1 MEMQTVGWLSIIPP
15 FIAITLAIVTKE
27 VLISLALGIFSG
39 ALILS
44 GYNPALAFAQ
54 SMEILINAIGDA
66 EWNVRVILFVTLLG
80 GIVGLLARS
89 GSPISFSLWAVK
101 KVKNRT
107 LALLTT
113 WLLGITI
120 FMDDYFN
127 CLTVGTIMRPITDRY
142 RISRAKLAFVID
154 CTAAPVCIL
163 IPLSTWVAYVM
174 SLLVQEFGQYGIT
187 LNPFQ
192 AFMATIPY
200 NLYPWLVLGMVLVT
214 SFTDLE
220 YGPMAH
226 HERLA
231 LEKGI
236 LYDESLGSPPGDDFA
251 DLEVA
256 DNSKPIDL
264 MLPIIV
270 LVFGTIIA
278 MLITGGYGEVGF
290 WEAIMNT
297 DSATSLVYGATITI
311 IVTVLFYH
319 FRGVVSVP
327 DSMNAIVQGFKS
339 MVMAVSVLSLA
350 WSIGAICK
358 ELGTGVWVA
367 GVVSKGLPA
376 MFIPAALFIA
386 SGIIGFATGTSWG
399 TFAIMIPIAVPL
411 AQAVDISYLIPCIAA
426 VLSGGT
432 FGDHCSPISDTTI
445 MSSTGGACHHVDHVN
460 TQLPYAV
467 TAAAVAFV
475 GFITST
481 FLPSGWLVLVVSLAI
496 FLGVIKLLHT
506 VWNDSVPAPASRVA
520 HERGS
525 N

>member
-1 MEMQTVGWLSIIPP
+1 MDLQTVGWLSIVPP
-15 FIAITLAIVTKE
+15 FVAITLAIVTKE
-27 VLISLALGIFSG
+27 VLISLALGIFCG
-39 ALILS
+39 ALILT
-44 GYNPALAFAQ
+44 GGNPATAFTK
-54 SMEILINAIGDA
+54 SVEILIESIGDA
-66 EWNVRVILFVTLLG
+66 EWNVRVILFVMLLG

-89 GSPISFSLWAVK
+89 GSPISFSQWAVK
-101 KVKNRT
+101 KVKSRPR
-107 LALLTT
+107 ALFTT
-113 WLLGITI
+113 WVLGVII

-142 RISRAKLAFVID
+142 RVSRAKLSFIID
-154 CTAAPVCIL
+154 STAAPVCIL

-174 SLLVQEFGQYGIT
+174 SLLVHEFGQYGIT

-192 AFMATIPY
+192 AFMSTIPY
-200 NLYPWLVLGMVLVT
+200 NLYPWLILGMVLVT
-214 SFTDLE
+214 SFADLE

-236 LYDESLGSPPGDDFA
+236 LYDESMGSPPGDDFA
-251 DLEVA
+251 QMEVA
-256 DNSKPIDL
+256 ENSQPIDL
-264 MLPIIV
+264 ILPIV
-270 LVFGTIIA
+270 TLVVGTIIA

-297 DSATSLVYGATITI
+297 DSATALVYGATVTI
-311 IVTVLFYH
+311 IFMVIFYH
-319 FRGVVSVP
+319 FRRVVPVSE
-327 DSMNAIVQGFKS
+327 SMNAVTQGFKS

-350 WSIGAICK
+350 WSIGAICS

-376 MFIPAALFIA
+376 MFIPAALFLA
-386 SGIIGFATGTSWG
+386 SALIGFSTGTSWG

-411 AQAVDISYLIPCIAA
+411 AQAVDIAYLIPSVAA

-467 TAAAVAFV
+467 TAAALATV
-475 GFITST
+475 GFITTS
-481 FLPSGWLVLVVSLAI
+481 FLPSGWLVLALSLALFFVVTK
-496 FLGVIKLLHT
+496 FLHAF
-506 VWNDSVPAPASRVA
+506 WNDGVPEAQMAQEHS
-520 HERGS
+520 GS
-525 N
+525 

>member
-15 FIAITLAIVTKE
+15 FVAITLAIVSKE
-27 VLISLALGIFSG
+27 VLISLALGIFCG
-39 ALILS
+39 ALILAS
-44 GYNPALAFAQ
+44 GNPAIAFTK
-54 SMEILINAIGDA
+54 SVEILINSIGDA
-66 EWNVRVILFVTLLG
+66 EWNVRVILFVMLLG

-89 GSPISFSLWAVK
+89 GSPISFSLWAIK
-101 KVKNRT
+101 RVKNRS
-107 LALLTT
+107 LAFFTT
-113 WLLGITI
+113 WLLGVII

-142 RISRAKLAFVID
+142 RVSRAKLSFIID
-154 CTAAPVCIL
+154 ATAAPVCIL

-174 SLLVQEFGQYGIT
+174 SLLVKEFAQYGIT

-200 NLYPWLVLGMVLVT
+200 NLYPWLILAMVLIT

-220 YGPMAH
+220 FGPMAH

-251 DLEVA
+251 NLEVA
-256 DNSKPIDL
+256 DNSQPIDL
-264 MLPIIV
+264 ILPIV
-270 LVFGTIIA
+270 TLVIGTILS
-278 MLITGGYGEVGF
+278 MLITGGFGEVGF

-297 DSATSLVYGATITI
+297 DSATSLVYGATVSI
-311 IVTVLFYH
+311 IVTVLFYN
-319 FRGVVSVP
+319 FRRVVNIR
-327 DSMNAIVQGFKS
+327 DSMNAITQGFKS

-367 GVVSKGLPA
+367 GVVSQGLPA
-376 MFIPAALFIA
+376 VFIPAALFVA
-386 SGIIGFATGTSWG
+386 SAIIGFSTGTSWG

-411 AQAVDISYLIPCIAA
+411 AQAVDINYLIPCIGA

-460 TQLPYAV
+460 TQLPYAL
-467 TAAAVAFV
+467 TAAALALV
-475 GFITST
+475 GFVLTT
-481 FLPSGWLVLVVSLAI
+481 FLPSGWLVLVVTMAL
-496 FLGVIKLLHT
+496 FLVVVKVLHT
-506 VWNDSVPAPASRVA
+506 FWNDGLSATAPQVA
-520 HERGS
+520 HQRGS

>member
-44 GYNPALAFAQ
+44 GWNPAGAFTQ
-54 SMEILINAIGDA
+54 SVEILINSIGDA

-89 GSPISFSLWAVK
+89 GSPVSFSLWAIK
-101 KVKNRT
+101 RVKNRS

-154 CTAAPVCIL
+154 ATAAPVCIL
-163 IPLSTWVAYVM
+163 VPLSTWVAYVM

-187 LNPFQ
+187 MNPFQ

-200 NLYPWLVLGMVLVT
+200 NLYAWLVLAMVLVT

-220 YGPMAH
+220 FGPMAH

-236 LYDESLGSPPGDDFA
+236 LYDDSLGSPPGDDFA
-251 DLEVA
+251 NLEVA
-256 DNSKPIDL
+256 DNSQPIDL
-264 MLPIIV
+264 ILPIV
-270 LVFGTIIA
+270 TLVVGTIAA
-278 MLITGGYGEVGF
+278 MLVTGGYGEVGF

-297 DSATSLVYGATITI
+297 DSATSLVYGATVSI
-311 IVTVLFYH
+311 IITVLFYH
-319 FRGVVSVP
+319 FRRVVTIK

-339 MVMAVSVLSLA
+339 MVMAISVLSLA

-367 GVVSKGLPA
+367 GVVSRGLPA
-376 MFIPAALFIA
+376 TFIPAALFVASAIIA
-386 SGIIGFATGTSWG
+386 FATGTSWG

-411 AQAVDISYLIPCIAA
+411 AQAVNIVYLIPSVAA

-460 TQLPYAV
+460 TQLPYAL
-467 TAAAVAFV
+467 TAAALSTV
-475 GFITST
+475 GFVIST
-481 FLPSGWLVLVVSLAI
+481 FLSNGWIVLAVSLVLFFAVV
-496 FLGVIKLLHT
+496 KLLHSF
-506 VWNDSVPAPASRVA
+506 WNDGLSASVPVA
-520 HERGS
+520 QEHGS